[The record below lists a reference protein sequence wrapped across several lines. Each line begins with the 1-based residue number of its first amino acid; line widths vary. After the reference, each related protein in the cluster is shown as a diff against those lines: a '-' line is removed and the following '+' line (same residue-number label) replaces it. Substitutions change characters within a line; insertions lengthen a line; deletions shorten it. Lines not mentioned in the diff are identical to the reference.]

1 MKFDLRHKLVQ
12 YAEEHGVD
20 PAAKEF
26 GCEDKTARKWL
37 RRWLESGRRRESL
50 LDRSRAPH
58 SCPHKTPA
66 RVETQ
71 ILREREKAPCLGAAR
86 LKDFCGISASEGA
99 IGRILRQHGLTRKR
113 RKRHEKK
120 RDMRELKARFD
131 PFEENQV
138 DAKYLNDIPFYVE
151 QVWRNPDLPRF
162 EYTWRDVKT
171 GAVFLG
177 FADELSESH
186 ACCFA
191 AAVGAHLAR
200 AGFPL
205 RASTIQTD
213 NGSEFSGA
221 ERQARNCRGF
231 RNLVERWLGAA
242 HRFIPPGRKN
252 HQADVET
259 LHERIEPEFF
269 DLERFTDRREFFQK
283 ASAWQLW
290 WNTTRKNGYKG
301 KRAPDQILLETH
313 PLRDR
318 RVWFLPAL
326 DLDALMRKRAGPKV
340 LHKHPK
346 GRYYV
351 PALPESVRWDAS
363 QICEAFCGGRT
374 FGSATGRVG
383 GGEARGWKNRAVSLR
398 AKRSNLG
405 SLGNGDCFASLAM
418 TQRGHRASALLR
430 KTEMRPWGPGRRVSK

>member
-351 PALPESVRWDAS
+351 PALP
-363 QICEAFCGGRT
+363 G
-374 FGSATGRVG
+374 
-383 GGEARGWKNRAVSLR
+383 
-398 AKRSNLG
+398 
-405 SLGNGDCFASLAM
+405 
-418 TQRGHRASALLR
+418 
-430 KTEMRPWGPGRRVSK
+430 KTETRKSRRI